1 MLSVMRRVLNVRLSW
16 PRVEQSLTV
25 TSSVPAPSV
34 FYVREG
40 SSQTS
45 LDFRSRT
52 LRPRDM
58 PLASR
63 HSRLL
68 QTLSRIERRS
78 EHRLTVQG
86 RAAARTLWLSPS
98 ASSTS
103 VGLRPNAIT
112 HDGTATEMTTRIARR
127 LRRVEEALPFSSEP
141 RVVAGAVPTRGFD
154 EVVGTARRPY
164 RDGSPVHRSE
174 LGATDPAAPGINVT
188 QLTDEVM
195 RQIDRRLV
203 ALRER
208 MGKI

>member
-1 MLSVMRRVLNVRLSW
+1 MRRVLNVRLSW

-25 TSSVPAPSV
+25 TSTVLGPRV
-34 FYVREG
+34 FYVRGG
-40 SSQTS
+40 SSQTGVDS
-45 LDFRSRT
+45 RSRT
-52 LRPRDM
+52 FRPRDM

-63 HSRLL
+63 QSRLL

-78 EHRLTVQG
+78 EHRFTVQG
-86 RAAARTLWLSPS
+86 PAAARTLWLSPS
-98 ASSTS
+98 ASSTR
-103 VGLRPNAIT
+103 VRLRPNAIT
-112 HDGTATEMTTRIARR
+112 HDGTAPEMTTRIARR

-154 EVVGTARRPY
+154 EVVGTPARRPS
-164 RDGSPVHRSE
+164 RDASPLHCSE